1 MSTTDRQAERI
12 SNSRRVAEEALKS
25 GDDFPEFI
33 ETLTPKELGYLGEAL
48 ACSYLEERGLEVVE
62 RQYRCREGEA
72 DIIAHDLDSDE
83 FVLVEVKTRRA
94 SRSSTIDIYPEEAV
108 DERKRLRY
116 ARIASC
122 YVMEHYPV
130 TSLRFDIIAIT
141 LLSGGAARITHVQD
155 AFEWDAQR

>member
-1 MSTTDRQAERI
+1 MSISDRQAERI
-12 SNSRRVAEEALKS
+12 SNSRRVAEEALNS
-25 GDDFPEFI
+25 GDDFPEFV

-48 ACSYLEERGLEVVE
+48 ACSYLEERGLEVIE

-72 DIIAHDLDSDE
+72 DVIAHDLDSDE
-83 FVLVEVKTRRA
+83 IVLVEVKTRRA
-94 SRSSTIDIYPEEAV
+94 ARSPKVDLYPEEAV

-130 TSLRFDIIAIT
+130 MSLRFDVIVIT
-141 LLSGGAARITHVQD
+141 LLSGGAARITHIQD

>member
-48 ACSYLEERGLEVVE
+48 ACSYLEERSLEVVE

-83 FVLVEVKTRRA
+83 IVLVEVKTRRA
-94 SRSSTIDIYPEEAV
+94 SRSSAIDIYPEEAV

-141 LLSGGAARITHVQD
+141 LLRGGAARITHVQD

>member
-83 FVLVEVKTRRA
+83 
-94 SRSSTIDIYPEEAV
+94 IDVY
-108 DERKRLRY
+108 KRQIRDG
-116 ARIASC
+116 R
-122 YVMEHYPV
+122 
-130 TSLRFDIIAIT
+130 
-141 LLSGGAARITHVQD
+141 AARRL
-155 AFEWDAQR
+155 QRKHQGPEARWLGHAMHRRVNRMRCLNRMYVRYP

>member
-1 MSTTDRQAERI
+1 M
-12 SNSRRVAEEALKS
+12 
-25 GDDFPEFI
+25 
-33 ETLTPKELGYLGEAL
+33 
-48 ACSYLEERGLEVVE
+48 VE

-83 FVLVEVKTRRA
+83 IVLVEVKTRRA
-94 SRSSTIDIYPEEAV
+94 SRSSAIDIYPEEAV

>member
-1 MSTTDRQAERI
+1 MRRLRVHILRSGASRWLRGST
-12 SNSRRVAEEALKS
+12 
-25 GDDFPEFI
+25 G
-33 ETLTPKELGYLGEAL
+33 
-48 ACSYLEERGLEVVE
+48 
-62 RQYRCREGEA
+62 CREGEA
-72 DIIAHDLDSDE
+72 DVIAHDLDSDE
-83 FVLVEVKTRRA
+83 IVLVEVKTRRA

-108 DERKRLRY
+108 DERKCLRY

>member
-1 MSTTDRQAERI
+1 MSTTDRQAGRI

-83 FVLVEVKTRRA
+83 IVLVEVKTRRA
-94 SRSSTIDIYPEEAV
+94 KYDFIRIEIV
-108 DERKRLRY
+108 RKPLMKES
-116 ARIASC
+116 A
-122 YVMEHYPV
+122 
-130 TSLRFDIIAIT
+130 FGT
-141 LLSGGAARITHVQD
+141 LALPHAM
-155 AFEWDAQR
+155 

>member
-33 ETLTPKELGYLGEAL
+33 ETLTPTELGYLGEAL

-72 DIIAHDLDSDE
+72 DIIAHDLNSD
-83 FVLVEVKTRRA
+83 
-94 SRSSTIDIYPEEAV
+94 
-108 DERKRLRY
+108 
-116 ARIASC
+116 
-122 YVMEHYPV
+122 
-130 TSLRFDIIAIT
+130 
-141 LLSGGAARITHVQD
+141 
-155 AFEWDAQR
+155 